1 MGPSVV
7 AWEATRACNL
17 VCRHCRAEAVPT
29 CDPAELTSAEARRL
43 LEDVASFCRPTFI
56 ITGGEPLLRP
66 DVLELARYGT
76 SLGLRVV
83 MSTNGTTLTADT
95 VRAIREAGILAISVS
110 IDGPDA
116 ASHDAFRGVPGAFA
130 ASLEGMRLA
139 RETGL
144 PFQVNTTVTRH
155 NVDALPRLLELAR
168 QVGAL
173 TWDVFLLVPAGR
185 ASAEDEIPPARYEQ
199 VLAWLLEQSTTGGAG
214 EAPAAGMPAGR
225 GMPPAAVPASRE
237 GMRIKVTC
245 GPMYARLWI
254 QRGGQGRRPQG
265 CMAGDGFAFIS
276 RTGKVYPCGY
286 FPREAGDIRERPF
299 SAIYRESPLFMEL
312 RDPAL
317 LRGKCGRCEFRRACR
332 GCRARALGTTGD
344 YLAEEPYCTYQ
355 PPLRERSAPV
365 VPSAGC
371 GAAPPGGGARAA
383 VGGGSPPATDGGL
396 ER

>member
-1 MGPSVV
+1 MDPSVV

-17 VCRHCRAEAVPT
+17 VCRHCRAEAVPA
-29 CDPAELTSAEARRL
+29 CDPAELTSAEVRLL

-139 RETGL
+139 REAGL

-173 TWDVFLLVPAGR
+173 TWDVFLLVPTGR

-199 VLAWLLEQSTTGGAG
+199 VLEWLLDRSA
-214 EAPAAGMPAGR
+214 
-225 GMPPAAVPASRE
+225 E
-237 GMRIKVTC
+237 GVRVKVTC

-299 SAIYRESPLFMEL
+299 SAIYRESPLFLEL
-312 RDPAL
+312 RDPGL

-355 PPLRERSAPV
+355 PPLRERSAQV